1 MWFLMVFG
9 GIMYISGKYQ
19 EIIKKVSR
27 KYQESIK
34 NISKRNEKKKYEKRF
49 FLSIKKVSKS
59 IKKYHQEPP
68 NITKYH
74 KETPR
79 TTKKHTKIHQ

>member
-1 MWFLMVFG
+1 
-9 GIMYISGKYQ
+9 MYISGKYQ

-34 NISKRNEKKKYEKRF
+34 NISKRNEKKKYEKSF

-59 IKKYHQEPP
+59 IKKY
-68 NITKYH
+68 
-74 KETPR
+74 
-79 TTKKHTKIHQ
+79 